1 MAAAMPTPSPNSS
14 PCPSSCSSQIPA
26 SLRSSSSARIHQG
39 LQAAGLGLGLGL
51 GLVLVPR
58 LVRHK
63 AALAVSFWAT
73 LSMQNENFGS
83 CQSPMFNSLSLGFA
97 EKGVVDQRTGVEFP
111 PTLSHGKAQLAGI
124 GLRKKNILG
133 LKRIVVYAFGV
144 YADADALN
152 EKLGEKYAKVVP
164 EKLKEDKAFYEDI
177 KLHTMEMLDDETMT
191 NRLAR
196 IKEIHD
202 VLFAVQEIIKNVV
215 SLFNDL
221 LSFCQN
227 LEHLW
232 LGIHTCF

>member
-177 KLHTMEMLDDETMT
+177 VSGDIDLAVRLVIVYSKLKIGSVRSAFEESLGG
-191 NRLAR
+191 R
-196 IKEIHD
+196 IKKFTGSENK
-202 VLFAVQEIIKNVV
+202 E
-215 SLFNDL
+215 L
-221 LSFCQN
+221 LHRNFT
-227 LEHLW
+227 LW
-232 LGIHTCF
+232 KCWMTRP